1 VEIVCLTW
9 AITGLVLA
17 VAALPGVSEDA
28 RLALGVA
35 SVAFPLCAL
44 GAVSAIR
51 SHMDRLAGLL
61 LLLSVATPTYFAYVA
76 NLPALLVGAV
86 LLARP
91 SLLGMSADASTGPPQ
106 IVS

>member
-1 VEIVCLTW
+1 MDRRRAVEIGCLTW

-17 VAALPGVSEDA
+17 VVALPGVNEDA

-51 SHMDRLAGLL
+51 SHMDRLAGL
-61 LLLSVATPTYFAYVA
+61 SCCF
-76 NLPALLVGAV
+76 
-86 LLARP
+86 R
-91 SLLGMSADASTGPPQ
+91 
-106 IVS
+106 